1 MKPTHDDRQDR
12 DASPTATEP
21 GPDPEQLRS
30 ARRIALESVEEDHWA
45 LERDAKLAF
54 SPAALMGR

>member
-1 MKPTHDDRQDR
+1 MKPHHDDRQDR
-12 DASPTATEP
+12 DSTPMATEP
-21 GPDPEQLRS
+21 ESDPAQLAT

-45 LERDAKLAF
+45 LERDAKLTF